1 MTQASSRQHATT
13 MERSLEAVAPSRAL
27 LCIVTCRLTSRRGG
41 KAKEG
46 PAVRAWTG
54 LRSSCTASTRS
65 PMVVYAAKS
74 SWSAAIEPVKAVRRL
89 CGVGGQV
96 ARLGDSV
103 QPLTLSPRFI
113 HAPCRLKQATQELKE
128 QLTRLSRP
136 SGARLAACSPSGRSA
151 RRPLRCPTSPLFQ
164 VARSLLLNAIVG

>member
-1 MTQASSRQHATT
+1 M
-13 MERSLEAVAPSRAL
+13 
-27 LCIVTCRLTSRRGG
+27 
-41 KAKEG
+41 
-46 PAVRAWTG
+46 RAWTG

-96 ARLGDSV
+96 ARLGDSA
-103 QPLTLSPRFI
+103 QPVSLSPRFV

-128 QLTRLSRP
+128 QLTRLTRP
-136 SGARLAACSPSGRSA
+136 SGARDRRLLVVRTLCSSASSLPHLA
-151 RRPLRCPTSPLFQ
+151 TFQ
-164 VARSLLLNAIVG
+164 VARSLLLNALVG